1 MKDPCGKSYSP
12 QPYHSLKVNKP
23 MMEEIGM
30 EMKDHPQKT
39 KMFHSKRGMR
49 QKFIIAG
56 LLFLFVWGMFQID
69 MPWAKQGQQLV
80 RGALTQEIAYQTVS
94 AWYER
99 NFSGAPSFIP
109 SFRTPSGQDAKK
121 VDAAGLKSFI
131 TPVLGK
137 IITPYSSIHPAITL
151 QTQANAVIRAI
162 ETGRVIFAGLREETG
177 YTIVIQHSGGFQS
190 TYGMLQPMQWVKND
204 WITIGEVVGK
214 AATPQ
219 GQTKGNIVL
228 ALMKDAEY
236 MNPTDVMSFE

>member
-1 MKDPCGKSYSP
+1 
-12 QPYHSLKVNKP
+12 
-23 MMEEIGM
+23 M
-30 EMKDHPQKT
+30 EMKDQPRNPI
-39 KMFHSKRGMR
+39 MLPPKRGMR
-49 QKFIIAG
+49 LKFITAS
-56 LLFLFVWGMFQID
+56 LLFLFVWGMFHID
-69 MPWAKQGQQLV
+69 LPWAKQGQQVV
-80 RGALTQEIAYQTVS
+80 RSVLTQEIAYQTVS

-121 VDAAGLKSFI
+121 VDGPGLKSFF

-137 IITPYSSIHPAITL
+137 ITTPYSSIHPAIIL
-151 QTQANAVIRAI
+151 QTQANAQIRAI

-214 AATPQ
+214 ATTPQ

-236 MNPTDVMSFE
+236 MNPTDVISFE

>member
-1 MKDPCGKSYSP
+1 M
-12 QPYHSLKVNKP
+12 
-23 MMEEIGM
+23 GM
-30 EMKDHPQKT
+30 ELKEKPQS
-39 KMFHSKRGMR
+39 SKKLPALRGMLL
-49 QKFIIAG
+49 KFIMAG
-56 LLFLFVWGMFQID
+56 LLFLFVWGMFRVD
-69 MPWAKQGQQLV
+69 MPWAKQGQQMV
-80 RGALTQEIAYQTVS
+80 RTALTQEIAYKSVS

-109 SFRTPSGQDAKK
+109 SFRTPAGQVAER
-121 VDAAGLKSFI
+121 VDAPGLKSFS
-131 TPVLGK
+131 TPVMGK
-137 IITPYSSIHPAITL
+137 IITPFSSIHPAITL
-151 QTQANAVIRAI
+151 QTQANALIRAI

-190 TYGMLQPMQWVKND
+190 TYGMLQPAQWARND

-236 MNPTDVMSFE
+236 INPTDVISFE